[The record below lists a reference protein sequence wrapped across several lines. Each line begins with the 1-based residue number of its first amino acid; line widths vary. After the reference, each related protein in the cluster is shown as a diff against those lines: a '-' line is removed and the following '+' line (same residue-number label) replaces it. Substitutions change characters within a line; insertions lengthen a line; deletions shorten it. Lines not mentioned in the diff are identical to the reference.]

1 MDDGG
6 VHHHHDQEDGE
17 QRQELAYKRDKRPAA
32 GDAYPGALA
41 ALREFR
47 ADGVAAGDPHHD
59 LQHSGQNRP
68 QQELGEVQRR
78 VREDI
83 LFGDEDT
90 RLVSPAIRLARQ
102 RGGRRR
108 DGVRDRRSRVVA
120 GGKVLPVVQ
129 RHHLRPL
136 PGEQV
141 ALEVLGNI
149 DGRDRIAG
157 ADGLHGAPH
166 VARSLGDGDARRG
179 GDRLHINKRSRG
191 AVCVDDGDPKI
202 ADDSIAECQGQN
214 GEGDDGNQD
223 GQNERHAVAP
233 HPAQLACCDQKQSR
247 LWRRSHLCSAV
258 GHSA

>member
-17 QRQELAYKRDKRPAA
+17 ERQELAHKRDQRPAA
-32 GDAYPGALA
+32 GGAHPGAFA

-47 ADGVAAGDPHHD
+47 ADSVAAGDPHHD
-59 LQHSGQNRP
+59 LQHRRQNRP

-83 LFGDEDT
+83 LFRDEDT
-90 RLVSPAIRLARQ
+90 RLVSPAIRLVRQ
-102 RGGRRR
+102 RSGRRR

-136 PGEQV
+136 PGEEV
-141 ALEVLGNI
+141 AFEVLRNV
-149 DGRDRIAG
+149 DGRDRVAG
-157 ADGLHGAPH
+157 AHGLHGAPH

-179 GDRLHINKRSRG
+179 GDRLHIN
-191 AVCVDDGDPKI
+191 A
-202 ADDSIAECQGQN
+202 
-214 GEGDDGNQD
+214 
-223 GQNERHAVAP
+223 
-233 HPAQLACCDQKQSR
+233 
-247 LWRRSHLCSAV
+247 
-258 GHSA
+258 